1 MSRLPDDIGH
11 CPDLFPSISDLHSE
25 MRGRRAVRLGAA
37 LGRID
42 SCMDELC
49 YRVGGL
55 PTHEMDASDDD
66 LEDAERVADRLEIL
80 LDGVRIPQPG
90 RCS

>member
-1 MSRLPDDIGH
+1 MPGYPDDIGH

-25 MRGRRAVRLGAA
+25 MRGRRAARLGAA

-42 SCMDELC
+42 SAVDELVF
-49 YRVGGL
+49 RIGGL

-66 LEDAERVADRLEIL
+66 LEDAERIADRLEIL

-90 RCS
+90 RRS

>member
-1 MSRLPDDIGH
+1 MPFPDTGPPD
-11 CPDLFPSISDLHSE
+11 DLFPSIQQLHSE

-42 SCMDELC
+42 SAMDELV

-55 PTHEMDASDDD
+55 PSHEMDASDDD
-66 LEDAERVADRLEIL
+66 LEDAERIADRLEIL

-90 RCS
+90 RRS